1 MNRGMKLISIYS
13 VLLITLFLGF
23 VIIKIVCKMQS
34 FDDINSIYTIYG
46 SSLLVLS
53 LICATFIIVHCK
65 HKTHKLIK

>member
-13 VLLITLFLGF
+13 VFLGF

-53 LICATFIIVHCK
+53 LICATFIIVHGK